1 MQVTELQAD
10 GLQREYKVVIEA
22 SDIAQ
27 KMEHRLQEIGQQV
40 RIPGFRPGKV
50 PVQILRQRYG
60 QSVMGEVV
68 ERAVNDSSNQ
78 AISERGLR
86 PALRPKIEITS
97 FDDGKDLEYT
107 MALELLPDI
116 DIMDFAGIDLERIT
130 LKVPDDDVQTALE
143 RLAGAQK
150 ETRALDKPRAAKS
163 GDVLVIDFRG
173 TVDGVEQQGMVGE
186 DHHLELGS
194 NRFVAGFED
203 QLIGAKVGE
212 DRKVTVTFPENY
224 VNDKLA
230 GQEAVFEVKIKD
242 ILETVPRAVDDEL
255 ATSLGEDNLD
265 ALKGKVRQQ
274 IEQDY
279 AQFARAR
286 MKRFLL
292 DRLSEGHDFPVP
304 SGMLEAEFEAIW
316 NQLQE
321 DKEKGQID
329 PEDEG
334 KDEQDLKDEYRA
346 IAERRVRLGLLLSEV
361 GRINGIEVSQD
372 ELNRALVQEAQR
384 HAGHEKEV
392 FEYHQNTPEA
402 MANLRAPIFEDKVID
417 FITALAKVTERSMTP
432 KQLLEDEAAEEA
444 PKKPK
449 KKATAAKKP
458 AAAEGAKTKA
468 AGKTKKPAA
477 KSS

>member
-50 PVQILRQRYG
+50 PVQILRQRFG

-86 PALRPKIEITS
+86 PALMPKIEITS

-116 DIMDFAGIDLERIT
+116 DIMDFAGIDVERIT
-130 LKVPDDDVQTALE
+130 LEVPDEDVDAALE

-150 ETRALDKPRAAKS
+150 ETKALDKPRPAKS

-173 TVDGVEQQGMVGE
+173 TVDGVEQQGMAGE

-194 NRFVAGFED
+194 NRFIAGFED
-203 QLIGAKVGE
+203 QLVGTKIGE

-230 GQEAVFEVKIKD
+230 GKEAIFEVKIKD
-242 ILETVPRAVDDEL
+242 ILETAARAIDDGL
-255 ATSLGEDNLD
+255 ATSLGVENLE
-265 ALKGKVRQQ
+265 ALKAKVRQQ

-279 AQFARAR
+279 GQFAVYKGNSPDDAARFVFDDHHVFEAHRPTAVCRNTAR
-286 MKRFLL
+286 M
-292 DRLSEGHDFPVP
+292 
-304 SGMLEAEFEAIW
+304 
-316 NQLQE
+316 
-321 DKEKGQID
+321 
-329 PEDEG
+329 
-334 KDEQDLKDEYRA
+334 
-346 IAERRVRLGLLLSEV
+346 
-361 GRINGIEVSQD
+361 
-372 ELNRALVQEAQR
+372 
-384 HAGHEKEV
+384 
-392 FEYHQNTPEA
+392 
-402 MANLRAPIFEDKVID
+402 
-417 FITALAKVTERSMTP
+417 
-432 KQLLEDEAAEEA
+432 
-444 PKKPK
+444 
-449 KKATAAKKP
+449 
-458 AAAEGAKTKA
+458 
-468 AGKTKKPAA
+468 
-477 KSS
+477 